1 MMFYFI
7 NIILI
12 NVIRIT
18 LNFSSNLSPG
28 KEYFFDLI
36 KNNNGKHIIKFFKLA
51 NLLLAI
57 FENLKK
63 RKFIKMLI

>member
-1 MMFYFI
+1 MAMMFYFI

-12 NVIRIT
+12 NVMKIT

-36 KNNNGKHIIKFFKLA
+36 TNNNGKNIIKFFKLA
-51 NLLLAI
+51 NY
-57 FENLKK
+57 F
-63 RKFIKMLI
+63 